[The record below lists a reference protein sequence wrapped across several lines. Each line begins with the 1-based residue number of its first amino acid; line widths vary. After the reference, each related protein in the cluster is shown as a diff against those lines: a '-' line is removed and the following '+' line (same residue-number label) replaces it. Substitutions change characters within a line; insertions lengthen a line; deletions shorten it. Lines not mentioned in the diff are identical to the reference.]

1 MEEEKPSEST
11 TKGITITTAEQFT
24 EQTSISTTDGSNTNP
39 MSANLTKKATQFLLT
54 LVTSTPAT
62 TMEVGPPDWVRSV
75 EESFRQK
82 FLDKNFVSRMPCL
95 LFYFRNHLS
104 EESEAQSTD
113 NVFIIA
119 KTIIFYSIF
128 IRF

>member
-82 FLDKNFVSRMPCL
+82 FLDHLVTQLPCL
-95 LFYFRNHLS
+95 LFHFRNHLS

-113 NVFIIA
+113 NVLIQA
-119 KTIIFYSIF
+119 KTTIFYSIF

>member
-11 TKGITITTAEQFT
+11 TKGITITTAEQST
-24 EQTSISTTDGSNTNP
+24 EKTSISTTDGSNANP

-82 FLDKNFVSRMPCL
+82 FLDHFVSRMPCL
-95 LFYFRNHLS
+95 LFHFRNHLS

-119 KTIIFYSIF
+119 KTIIVYSIF

>member
-24 EQTSISTTDGSNTNP
+24 EQTSISTTDGSNANP

-82 FLDKNFVSRMPCL
+82 FLD
-95 LFYFRNHLS
+95 HLVT
-104 EESEAQSTD
+104 QLPYC
-113 NVFIIA
+113 FILG
-119 KTIIFYSIF
+119 TIYRKKVKHNLQIMYLS
-128 IRF
+128 